1 MSTAENETV
10 NAAAAAAA
18 RRAELLRSRLAGR
31 KGAGKAPAGIGR
43 ADRSGALALSA
54 GQQQMWFLNRLDPE
68 SAEYLVPLVLRLR
81 GTLDAAALE
90 RAWNGVLER
99 HEILRTRYALQGTE
113 PVQLIDEAAPVE
125 LPLVDLSGTAD
136 AESQVTALV
145 EQEARTP
152 FDLATDRPVR
162 ARLFRLADDH
172 HVLAVVF
179 HHIACDAW
187 SVKVFGGELG
197 ALYTAAVQGGPAPL
211 APLELQYADYAA
223 WQREQLAGTGL
234 ERQLGYWRERLSGS
248 LPTELPTDRPRPE
261 HRDPAGA
268 EVPLAFSA
276 DLAARVRELATAHG
290 TTPFAVLL
298 TAFQVLIARYSGRPD
313 VNVGTVVSGRTRPE
327 LQQLIGYGINT
338 LVLRA
343 AWAGDPGFGA
353 LLDQAR
359 TTVLDAFDH
368 QEVPFARLVD
378 ELQPERDPSR
388 TPLHQVALTWHE
400 ERHDAISLP
409 GVRVETFE
417 WQDTIAKYDLLLQV
431 EERTDGTLGG
441 RLQYATALFDAS
453 TATRLAAHLAALL
466 EHATTDPAL
475 PVSRL
480 EILGAAELG
489 VLTGA
494 LDGHRAT
501 APVQQTLHQ
510 VFEEWAARTPQA
522 VAVVAD
528 GRQLTFAEVNE
539 QANRLAH
546 HLRSLG
552 VGPESLVGVCLERG
566 PELVPMLLGVLKSG
580 AGYLPLDPANPSDRL
595 GYVLADSGAAVAVV
609 HAATRPLLAEV
620 FTGELL
626 DAARFTEAGESTDGT
641 GADPVTNPEPLA
653 GPQNTVYV
661 IYTSGSTGKPK
672 GVVLSHANVLR
683 LFDTTRPQFGFG
695 PADVWTMF
703 HSYAFDFSVWEIWGA
718 VLHGGRVVIVPSLTA
733 RDPELFLDLLVE
745 QGVTVLNQTPSAF
758 AQLIRVDGLRPEP
771 AALSLRTVVFGG
783 EALDFAALR
792 EWVARRGLDTPEL
805 INMYGIT
812 ETTVHTTHHRVGAAD
827 LAAGAGN
834 AIGHP
839 LGDLGS
845 YLLDEHG
852 QLAPIGV
859 PGEIHVAGP
868 GVARGYLNR
877 PELTAERFVPDPW
890 GPAGSR
896 LYRSGDLARRRPDG
910 SLEFL
915 GRIDSQVKIR
925 GYRIELGEIAKV
937 LQEHPGVA
945 DAVVVARQDTPG
957 DKRLVAYL
965 VPAGEALPTGGELAG
980 HCAAVLPG
988 YMVPAAFVALDRIPL
1003 TVNGKLDQRA
1013 LPAPDQE
1020 ALGTA
1025 AAYVAPRTPVEE
1037 QVAAVWRE
1045 VLAVER
1051 VGVEDGFFELGGDSI
1066 KAVALVGALRE
1077 SGFDLAVRDVF
1088 EHRTVA
1094 GLSELITGRPVTD
1107 RVLATVEPFA
1117 LISAEDRALLPA
1129 GVTDAYPLSQVQ
1141 LGMVVEMLA
1150 DEGQNNYH
1158 NVSTGRIK
1166 DEQPFDHAAFEAAV
1180 RFVTARHEML
1190 RTSIHL
1196 GGYSRPMQ
1204 LVHAAAEVSAGCSDL
1219 RGLAPEQVLAELRA
1233 FTTRERANLFDLTVP
1248 SLMRFHAHVT
1258 DHGWW
1263 ISVTECHPIMEGW
1276 SQHSLLMEILRG
1288 YGRIRDGLA
1297 PQCPEAPDARFADFI
1312 AGELESLADEDDRGY
1327 WRGIVQGRARFMLPT
1342 GWGEADPVRHTVQA
1356 GTDLRDLEPALRAL
1370 ATKAKASF
1378 KSVVIAAHLKVLSQ
1392 LTEEQSFHTGLVCDA
1407 RPELL
1412 GADRV
1417 LGMYLNT
1424 LPFAMDRTARTW
1436 RELVAQTFAHEVGLW
1451 PHRRYPLP
1459 AIQREFGGAERLMEV
1474 YFNYQ
1479 DFHQI
1484 DGDLL
1489 DQETEAID
1497 DSPTEFPLTVA
1508 SRAGHIILTANPRC
1522 ISPANLERMAG
1533 MYRAVLEAMVADPEG
1548 DATAILL
1555 PPAEHALLTGTAAE
1569 PATPVEACVHQLF
1582 EQQVART
1589 PDAIAVT
1596 AGAVSLSY
1604 AEVNER
1610 ANRLAHHLRE
1620 LGVGP
1625 EDLVGMCLER
1635 GELLLPTLLGILKS
1649 GAGYLP
1655 LDPAH
1660 PSDRLGY
1667 ALADSGAKV
1676 AVVSAST
1683 MPVLADVYAGT
1694 FVELDRDAERI
1705 AARPAVN
1712 PEPVSTPD
1720 DVIYVIY
1727 TSGSTGKPKGCVLTH
1742 TNVVRLMTTAH
1753 EHYAF
1758 DERDV
1763 FSMFHSYAFDVSVF
1777 EMWGALLFG
1786 GRVVVVPQAV
1796 TRSPEDFLDLLVAEG
1811 VTVLSQTPTAFRS
1824 LVSFAVERDARLG
1837 KLELRA
1843 VVFAGEKLEV
1853 PELRPW
1859 VDLMGLDRPQLINM
1873 YGITE
1878 TTVHSTFYRIEEA
1891 DLDPLAGNRVGR
1903 PLSDLRI
1910 HLLDRAGHLV
1920 PIGVPGEIHV
1930 AGPGVA
1936 RLYLGRPELTAERFV
1951 PDPWGPAGSRLYRS
1965 GDLARRRPDG
1975 ELEFLGRI
1983 DTQVK
1988 IRGYRIELG
1997 EIAGVMLE
2005 HPGIRQAV
2013 VVVHDE
2019 RLVGYL
2025 VPVGDQAPS
2034 VTELRALLAR
2044 SLPEYMVPAAFVTL
2058 EAMPLTVNGKF
2069 DKAALPA
2076 PDRSAQRAESEYVA
2090 PRTPVE
2096 EQIAAIW
2103 RQELGVERVGVEDGF
2118 FELDGDSIRAV
2129 ALVGALRKAGFDLT
2143 VQDVFARR
2151 TVAGLSELITG
2162 RPAPAEPVTGVAPFA
2177 LIDAADRAKVPADVV
2192 DAYPATQVQLGM
2204 LVEML
2209 SGSDAAYH
2217 QCVSYAVR
2225 DEQPFDEGALRA
2237 AVAELTRRHETLRT
2251 SFDLVG
2257 YSTPLQLVHAELTVP
2272 VTVHDLRP
2280 LDEAGR
2286 RRAMEDFFAA
2296 ERAEL
2301 FDPATPPLLRVAV
2314 HLAEPG
2320 GWRLAFTQPHA
2331 LTQGWGQFALLTE
2344 LVEVYRS
2351 HRAGERPAEHQAPA
2365 VRFADFVA
2373 GELESL
2379 DSEAD
2384 RGYWRGI
2391 VEQHAAVTVPAGW
2404 GEAGPGRLHVSQVPL
2419 GDLEQPLR
2427 AFAAKAKVSVK
2438 SVLLAAHL
2446 KVMGQLTEDADFH
2459 VGLVCDS
2466 RPEAVGADRVQG
2478 MYLNTLPFAAGR
2490 TARTWRELVEQVFA
2504 REVELWSHRRYP
2516 LQAIQREVAGGR
2528 RLIDVIFNY
2537 HDFRGFDSADID
2549 AAASVGEGS
2558 TEFALS
2564 VATGGAG
2571 LNLTADTRVLSPAN
2585 GARLAAMYRAVL
2597 EAMAAD
2603 PQGDARAARLAPQDE
2618 QLLAAWTATERE
2630 QSWLMAEAE
2639 FERHAA
2645 LTPDRVAITADGVR
2659 LSYREVNERA
2669 NRLAHHLRELGV
2681 GPDTLVGICADR
2693 SPATVT
2699 AVLAVLKAGG
2709 AYLPLDPEYPAER
2722 LGYMA
2727 QDAEIAVLL
2736 TETHRMAPL
2745 LAAAPGLAAVPVLL
2759 DRPEEWSHLPVTDPA
2774 PLAEADDLAYVIY
2787 TSGSTGRP
2795 KGVLV
2800 HRRGM
2805 ANHLLAKIDDLGIT
2819 AADSVVQNASMAF
2832 DISVWQMLSTLV
2844 VGGSVRVV
2852 GADTAVNPL
2861 ELIPRVDA
2869 ERVTVLEVVPSLL
2882 RAALDAWDAG
2892 ALDARLPHLRH
2903 LVVTGEAL
2911 PPDLCTRWFARF
2923 PQVKMVNAYGPT
2935 ECSDDVTHAVLRA
2948 GDPIGEARVTIGK
2961 SVRNTQ
2967 LRVLDAVMEPVPVG
2981 VAGELYVGGVG
2992 VARGYGGRPELTAER
3007 FVPDPWG
3014 PAGTR
3019 LYRTGDVVAWNDE
3032 GGLEFLGR
3040 VDHQVKIRGV
3050 RIELGEIE
3058 AALTR
3063 LPYIAEAVAAVRE
3076 DPHGHQRLIGYLVP
3090 VGGRPAPAR
3099 ELRELLAQ
3107 ELPDTMIP
3115 QVFVELDTIP
3125 LTANGKVDRNI
3136 LPDPEVWTTA
3146 DHAYVAP
3153 RTATEQQLAAI
3164 WAEVLGVPQVGTEDS
3179 FFRLGGDS
3187 ILVIAVMAAARRA
3200 ELPLTLFMLY
3210 QHDTLGQL
3218 AAALDLAAGTAP
3230 RAYDS
3235 AGPLPAPAA
3244 VDRAALSL
3252 DSLLGVLAANEV
3264 PGASIAVVE
3273 NGELVALKTL
3283 GTLAAGSAEP
3293 ITHDTL
3299 FQVGSWGKHVT
3310 AFAVLRLVQ
3319 QGLIDLDTDVNSYLS
3334 SWRLPGTV
3342 TVTVRQLLS
3351 HTAGLTQTPRRGVRR
3366 GQRVATPVEL
3376 LRGEVQPATGPVR
3389 QEQAGTFRQSN
3400 AHYTVLEQMLT
3411 DLTGEEFGQLVERLV
3426 FAPLGMRH
3434 SSFDQYYPQLAGLP
3448 VALGHD
3454 ELGQGIEGGW
3464 LLHPE
3469 RSAAGL
3475 WSTAADLAKL
3485 ELEIRRSY
3493 LGRPLALL
3501 DRELAE
3507 QLLTPHSTSFF
3518 GLGTIVDNSGPD
3530 VEFGHGGSPGGY
3542 QAVSMFTVHG
3552 GTGLVVLTNG
3562 ESSAE
3567 VVKAASAALKPGAG
3581 PDTRLTDW
3589 R

>member
-1 MSTAENETV
+1 MSTAQNETMT
-10 NAAAAAAA
+10 AAE
-18 RRAELLRSRLAGR
+18 RREELLRSRLAGR
-31 KGAGKAPAGIGR
+31 KGTRKAAAGIGR

-81 GTLDAAALE
+81 GTLDTAALE
-90 RAWNGVLER
+90 RAWSEVVAR

-113 PVQLIDEAAPVE
+113 PVQLIDAAAPVE
-125 LPLVDLSGTAD
+125 LPLVDLTGSAD
-136 AESQVTALV
+136 IEQRATELV
-145 EQEARTP
+145 EQEAGIS
-152 FDLATDRPVR
+152 FDLATEWPAR
-162 ARLFRLADDH
+162 ASLFKLAEDH
-172 HVLAVVF
+172 HLLAVVF

-187 SVKVFGGELG
+187 SVKVFGAELG
-197 ALYTAAVQGGPAPL
+197 ALYTAAVEGRPAPL
-211 APLELQYADYAA
+211 APLTLQYADYAA
-223 WQREQLAGTGL
+223 WQREQLAGPVL
-234 ERQLGYWRERLSGS
+234 EKQLSHWRQQLDGS

-261 HRDPAGA
+261 IRDSAGA
-268 EVPLAFSA
+268 DVPLAFSA
-276 DLAARVRELATAHG
+276 ELASRVRALAEAHG
-290 TTPFAVLL
+290 TTPFVVLL

-343 AWAGDPGFGA
+343 RWAGDPGFGE

-359 TTVLDAFDH
+359 ATVLDAFDH

-388 TPLHQVALTWHE
+388 TPLHQIALTWHE

-409 GVRVETFE
+409 GIQVETFE
-417 WQDTIAKYDLLLQV
+417 WQDVIAKYDLLLQV

-441 RLQYATALFDAS
+441 RLQYATALFDAA
-453 TATRLAAHLAALL
+453 TATRMTAHLAALL
-466 EHATTDPAL
+466 EQATADPAK
-475 PVSRL
+475 PVARL
-480 EILGAAELG
+480 EILGGDEIA

-494 LDGHRAT
+494 LDGHT
-501 APVQQTLHQ
+501 PSAPVDRTLHQ
-510 VFEEWAARTPQA
+510 VFEEWAARTPEA

-528 GRQLTFAEVNE
+528 GVELTFAEVNE

-552 VGPESLVGVCLERG
+552 AGPERLVGVCLERG
-566 PELVPMLLGVLKSG
+566 PELLPTLLGVLKSG

-595 GYVLADSGAAVAVV
+595 GYVLADSGAELAVV
-609 HAATRPLLAEV
+609 HAETRPLLAEV
-620 FTGELL
+620 FAGRLV
-626 DAARFTEAGESTDGT
+626 DAAEAAE
-641 GADPVTNPEPLA
+641 APAHNPEPLA
-653 GPQNTVYV
+653 GPANTVYV

-683 LFDTTRPQFGFG
+683 LFDTTAPQFGFG

-703 HSYAFDFSVWEIWGA
+703 HSYAFDFSVWELWGA

-758 AQLIRVDGLRPEP
+758 AQLIRVDGLRAEP
-771 AALSLRTVVFGG
+771 ADLSLRTVVFGG

-792 EWVARRGLDTPEL
+792 EWVGRRGLDTPEL

-812 ETTVHTTHHRVGAAD
+812 ETTVHTTYHRVGAAD

-839 LGDLGS
+839 LADLGV

-877 PELTAERFVPDPW
+877 PELTAERFVPDPY
-890 GPAGSR
+890 GPAGAR

-937 LQEHPGVA
+937 LQEHPGVE
-945 DAVVVARQDTPG
+945 DAVVVAREDAPG

-965 VPAGEALPTGGELAG
+965 IGGELPTGGELAA

-988 YMVPAAFVALDRIPL
+988 YMVPTAFVELERIPL

-1013 LPAPDQE
+1013 LPAPDQD
-1020 ALGTA
+1020 ALGTGA
-1025 AAYVAPRTPVEE
+1025 AFVAPRTPVEE

-1045 VLAVER
+1045 VLGVER

-1066 KAVALVGALRE
+1066 RAVALVGALRE

-1088 EHRTVA
+1088 ERRTVA
-1094 GLSELITGRPVTD
+1094 RLSELITGRPAAAHAVT
-1107 RVLATVEPFA
+1107 LAAPFA
-1117 LISAEDRALLPA
+1117 LVSDVDRAMLPPN
-1129 GVTDAYPLSQVQ
+1129 VTDAYPLSQVQ

-1166 DEQPFDHAAFEAAV
+1166 DDKPFDHAAFEAIV
-1180 RFVTARHEML
+1180 RFVTERHEML

-1196 GGYSRPMQ
+1196 GGFSRPMQ
-1204 LVHAAAEVSAGCSDL
+1204 LVHATAEVSAGLTDL
-1219 RGLAPEQVLAELRA
+1219 RGLPADQVTAALRA
-1233 FTTRERANLFDLTVP
+1233 FTASERANLFNLAVP

-1297 PQCPEAPDARFADFI
+1297 PEAPEAPDARFADFI
-1312 AGELESLADEDDRGY
+1312 AGELESLAAEDDRAY
-1327 WRGIVQGRARFMLPT
+1327 WQGIVQGRARFMLPT
-1342 GWGEADPVRHTVQA
+1342 GWGEEGSARRTVQA
-1356 GTDLRDLEPALRAL
+1356 GTDLRDIEPALRAL
-1370 ATKAKASF
+1370 ASKAKASF

-1436 RELVAQTFAHEVGLW
+1436 RELVAQTFSHEVGLW

-1522 ISPANLERMAG
+1522 VSPANLERMAG
-1533 MYRAVLEAMVADPEG
+1533 MYRAVLEAMAADADG

-1555 PPAEHALLTGTAAE
+1555 PAEERALLTGGAAE
-1569 PATPVEACVHQLF
+1569 APAPVGTCVHQLF
-1582 EQQVART
+1582 EQQAART
-1589 PDAIAVT
+1589 PDAIAVV
-1596 AGAVSLSY
+1596 ADGAKLSY

-1610 ANRLAHHLRE
+1610 ANRLAHHLRA

-1655 LDPAH
+1655 LDPAN

-1667 ALADSGAKV
+1667 ALEDSGAKI
-1676 AVVSAST
+1676 AIVSAGT
-1683 MPVLADVYAGT
+1683 APVLADVFAGT
-1694 FVELDRDAERI
+1694 VVELERDAELI
-1705 AARPAVN
+1705 AARPASD
-1712 PEPVSTPD
+1712 PEPVTTPD
-1720 DVIYVIY
+1720 NVIYVIY

-1753 EHYAF
+1753 EHYGF
-1758 DERDV
+1758 GESDV

-1824 LVSFAVERDARLG
+1824 LVSAAAEQDPRLDR
-1837 KLELRA
+1837 LALRA

-1859 VDLMGLDRPQLINM
+1859 VDRMGLAQPELINM

-1891 DLDPLAGNRVGR
+1891 DLDPLAGNRVGD

-1910 HLLDRAGHLV
+1910 HLLDRTGQLV
-1920 PIGVPGEIHV
+1920 PVGVPGEIHV

-1951 PDPWGPAGSRLYRS
+1951 PDPWGPAGSRLYKS
-1965 GDLARRRPDG
+1965 GDLARRRADG
-1975 ELEFLGRI
+1975 GLEFLGRI

-2013 VVVHDE
+2013 VVVRDD

-2025 VPVGDQAPS
+2025 VPTGSAEEAPQ
-2034 VTELRALLAR
+2034 VKELRALLAR
-2044 SLPEYMVPAAFVTL
+2044 SLPEYMVPASFVTL

-2076 PDRSAQRAESEYVA
+2076 PDTTAQREESAYVA

-2096 EQIAAIW
+2096 AQVAQVWAEVLGAEQ
-2103 RQELGVERVGVEDGF
+2103 VGVEDGF
-2118 FELDGDSIRAV
+2118 FELGGDSIRAV
-2129 ALVGALRKAGFDLT
+2129 TLVGALRKAGYD
-2143 VQDVFARR
+2143 VAVRDVFERR

-2162 RPAPAEPVTGVAPFA
+2162 RPAPAAEITAVAPFA
-2177 LIDAADRAKVPADVV
+2177 LVTADDRAALPEGVV

-2209 SGSDAAYH
+2209 SGGEASYH
-2217 QCVSYAVR
+2217 QCVSYLIR
-2225 DEQPFDEGALRA
+2225 DEQPFDEAALRA
-2237 AVAELTRRHETLRT
+2237 AVRELTERHETLRT
-2251 SFDLVG
+2251 SFDLTG
-2257 YSTPLQLVHAELTVP
+2257 YSTPLQLVHGELDVP
-2272 VTVHDLRP
+2272 VTVHDLRDH
-2280 LDEAGR
+2280 DEAGR
-2286 RRAMEDFFAA
+2286 TAAMEAFFAT
-2296 ERAEL
+2296 ERADV
-2301 FDPATPPLLRVAV
+2301 FDPAVPPLLRIGV

-2331 LTQGWGQFALLTE
+2331 LTQGWSQFALLTE
-2344 LVEVYRS
+2344 LVEVYQS
-2351 HRAGERPAEHQAPA
+2351 YRAGLEPAGYEAPA

-2379 DSEAD
+2379 DSEED

-2391 VEQHAAVTVPAGW
+2391 VQRHTPVTVPAGW
-2404 GEAGPGRLHVSQVPL
+2404 GEDGEGRLHISQVVL

-2446 KVMGQLTEDADFH
+2446 KVMGQLTEEEYFH
-2459 VGLVCDS
+2459 AGLVCDS
-2466 RPEAVGADRVQG
+2466 RPEAPGADRVQG
-2478 MYLNTLPFAAGR
+2478 MYLNTLPFAADR

-2528 RLIDVIFNY
+2528 RQIDVIFNY
-2537 HDFRGFDSADID
+2537 HDFRGFDSEEID
-2549 AAASVGEGS
+2549 ATAAVGEGT

-2585 GARLAAMYRAVL
+2585 GARLAGMYRSVL
-2597 EAMAAD
+2597 AAMAAD
-2603 PQGDARAARLAPQDE
+2603 PDGDARAAHLAPEDE
-2618 QLLAAWTATERE
+2618 QRLAAWTATERE
-2630 QSWLMAEAE
+2630 QSWLLAEAE
-2639 FERHAA
+2639 FERYAA
-2645 LTPDRVAITADGVR
+2645 LTPERPAITADGVV
-2659 LSYREVNERA
+2659 LSYAEVNERA
-2669 NRLAHHLRELGV
+2669 NRLAHHLRSLGV
-2681 GPDTLVGICADR
+2681 ERDTLVGICADR
-2693 SPATVT
+2693 SPSTVV

-2727 QDAEIAVLL
+2727 QDSDIAVLL

-2745 LAAAPGLAAVPVLL
+2745 LAAAPGLDAVPVLL
-2759 DRPEEWSHLPVTDPA
+2759 DRTEEWAHHSPANPA
-2774 PLAEADDLAYVIY
+2774 PLAGADDLAYVIY

-2805 ANHLLAKIDDLGIT
+2805 ANHLLAKVEDLDIT

-2852 GADTAVNPL
+2852 DAETSINPL
-2861 ELIPRVDA
+2861 ALLPRVAD
-2869 ERVTVLEVVPSLL
+2869 ERITILEVVPSLL
-2882 RAALDAWDAG
+2882 RAAMDAWDSG
-2892 ALDARLPHLRH
+2892 ALEVELPYLCWM
-2903 LVVTGEAL
+2903 VVTGEAL
-2911 PPDLCTRWFARF
+2911 PPDLCRRWFARF
-2923 PQVKMVNAYGPT
+2923 PHIPMVNAYGPT
-2935 ECSDDVTHAVLRA
+2935 ECSDDVTHALINADDV
-2948 GDPIGEARVTIGK
+2948 IGEARVTIGR

-2967 LRVLDAVMEPVPVG
+2967 LHVLDAEMALVPVG
-2981 VAGELYVGGVG
+2981 VPGELYVGGVG

-3007 FVPDPWG
+3007 FVPDPYG

-3076 DPHGHQRLIGYLVP
+3076 DPNGHQRLIGYLVP
-3090 VGGRPAPAR
+3090 VGGEPAPAH

-3107 ELPDTMIP
+3107 QLPDTMIP
-3115 QVFVELDTIP
+3115 QVFVELGTIP

-3136 LPDPEVWTTA
+3136 LPDPEVWTESG
-3146 DHAYVAP
+3146 HEYVAP
-3153 RTATEQQLAAI
+3153 RTATEQQIAAI
-3164 WAEVLGVPQVGTEDS
+3164 WSKVLGVEQVGTEDG

-3187 ILVIAVMAAARRA
+3187 ILVIQVIAAARQA

-3218 AAALDLAAGTAP
+3218 AAAVDLVAGNAP
-3230 RAYDS
+3230 RAFD
-3235 AGPLPAPAA
+3235 AGVPSAPAA
-3244 VDRAALSL
+3244 AQAGAHAAAQRVSL
-3252 DSLLGVLAANEV
+3252 DSLLDVLAANEV

-3273 NGELVALKTL
+3273 NGELVALETL
-3283 GTLAAGSAEP
+3283 GTLAAGDSSPVTA
-3293 ITHDTL
+3293 DTL

-3310 AFAVLRLVQ
+3310 ALGALRLVQ
-3319 QGLIDLDTDVNSYLS
+3319 QGVIALDEDVNSYLT

-3342 TVTVRQLLS
+3342 PVTVRQLLS
-3351 HTAGLTQTPRRGVRR
+3351 HTAGLTETPRRGVLR

-3376 LRGEVQPATGPVR
+3376 LRGEVRPAAGPVR

-3400 AHYTVLEQMLT
+3400 AHYTLLEQLLV
-3411 DLTGEEFGQLVERLV
+3411 DITGEGFAELMERLV
-3426 FAPLGMRH
+3426 LRPLGMTH
-3434 SSFDQYYPQLAGLP
+3434 SSFDQSFPETAGLP

-3454 ELGQGIEGGW
+3454 EQGRGIEGGW
-3464 LLHPE
+3464 LHHPE
-3469 RSAAGL
+3469 KSAAGL

-3485 ELEIRRSY
+3485 EMEIRRCY
-3493 LGRPLALL
+3493 LGRPLGLIT
-3501 DRELAE
+3501 RELAE
-3507 QLLTPHSTSFF
+3507 QMLTPHSTSFF
-3518 GLGTIVDNSGPD
+3518 GLGTIVDNSGLD

-3542 QAVSMFTVHG
+3542 QAVSMFKVHQG
-3552 GTGLVVLTNG
+3552 SGLVVLTNG
-3562 ESSAE
+3562 ESSAQI
-3567 VVKAASAALKPGAG
+3567 VKAASAALQPQSA
-3581 PDTRLTDW
+3581 PDARLTDW